1 MGVAEGDILTVVV
14 VVVPARGVVVAVAGV
29 IEVRQWQADE

>member
-1 MGVAEGDILTVVV
+1 MGVAEGDILTVV